1 MDIQK
6 FINEITEKNIH
17 YAKNWIKNFNPHTQ
31 GFLDWVDWTYR
42 IGKEIVRTNSETETE
57 ITEKLSK
64 TSDFLEFVHKA
75 FEYNSSTVHYIVLKQ
90 DNKQRAAGI
99 LALSIYIW
107 LYEHTNVFD
116 DFKWWKRKPNFIVE
130 DMINEAKNQLMKIGK
145 EK

>member
-1 MDIQK
+1 MDVQK

-17 YAKNWIKNFNPHTQ
+17 CAKNWLKSFNPHTQ

-42 IGKEIVRTNSETETE
+42 IGKEIVRANPETEAE

-64 TSDFLEFVHKA
+64 TSDFLEFVQKA
-75 FEYNSSTVHYIVLKQ
+75 FEYNSSAVHYIVLKK

-107 LYEHTNVFD
+107 LYEHTDVFN
-116 DFKWWKRKPNFIVE
+116 DFKWKKRKPNFIVE
-130 DMINEAKNQLMKIGK
+130 DMINEAKTQLIKIGK

>member
-1 MDIQK
+1 MDVQK
-6 FINEITEKNIH
+6 CINEITEKNIH
-17 YAKNWIKNFNPHTQ
+17 CAKNWIKSFNPHTQ

-42 IGKEIVRTNSETETE
+42 IGKEIVRANPETEAE

-64 TSDFLEFVHKA
+64 TSDFLEFVQKA
-75 FEYNSSTVHYIVLKQ
+75 FEYNSSAVHYIVLKQ

-107 LYEHTNVFD
+107 LYEHTDVFD
-116 DFKWWKRKPNFIVE
+116 DFKWRKRKPNFIVE